1 MQNLTLKFNIYH
13 LMNGKS
19 GNIKKQTLKISV
31 TRSISISKL
40 LTKLLKQQAY
50 FPYKFIL
57 YTHDIEQSTMK
68 LISMVKEKVYCT

>member
-1 MQNLTLKFNIYH
+1 
-13 LMNGKS
+13 MNGKS

-57 YTHDIEQSTMK
+57 DTHDIEQSTMK

>member
-1 MQNLTLKFNIYH
+1 
-13 LMNGKS
+13 MNGKS

>member
-1 MQNLTLKFNIYH
+1 
-13 LMNGKS
+13 MNGKS

-31 TRSISISKL
+31 TRSISIRKL

-57 YTHDIEQSTMK
+57 DTHDIEQSTMK